1 MYWKAHT
8 QEHGPHIHVRLFVA
22 ETKERT
28 FAGIGQLTMR
38 RPEWEDLKTRL
49 DLEVTHRQTT
59 NPADA
64 QTAEPEEG

>member
-1 MYWKAHT
+1 MYWRAHT

-28 FAGIGQLTMR
+28 FAGIGALTMR
-38 RPEWEDLKTRL
+38 RPEWEDFKKRM
-49 DLEVTHRQTT
+49 DLEVTQRQTT

-64 QTAEPEEG
+64 PPPEGDG